1 MADRREPLGVAPATI
16 EGRALARKVL
26 ETEAAA
32 ILALVDRLDER
43 FDQAVQ
49 LLLEC
54 KGRVIL
60 TGMGKSGIIC
70 QKIAATLSS
79 TGTAS
84 FFMHPAEAMHGD
96 LGVIRGD
103 DVVVALSYSG
113 ETDETAAT
121 ARTDSASRR
130 EADCHHRQ
138 RGIDTGAV
146 GRRRA
151 GLQRHEEACPMNL
164 VPTASTTAA
173 LAIGDALAMT
183 LLVEKG
189 FRQEDF
195 ASLHPGGKLGKRLMR
210 VEALMHSG
218 NHCPIV
224 RTDTRM
230 RDVIYEMSS
239 KGLGMTCV
247 VDGDDALL
255 GHHHGRRSAAAHGA
269 RHRDSRSD
277 RRRRDDAAPDHGRAR
292 HARGRGA
299 QYHGAAEDH
308 RDRGR
313 GRPQP
318 GMSPASCTSTTC
330 GGSRCS
336 EAWVRGSTTGSATS
350 VSARAAADPPAPLRR
365 RRRADRR
372 QDPPQRRRHGEQAVR
387 HQGRHRDRLGAAG
400 RADRGVPVGADLR
413 GDWTARRPARHHA
426 RTSGRA
432 SKLES
437 VRTDRRL
444 TADGRRAG
452 GVHGRRRARPAGA
465 RHVSASRRRRPM
477 RSKTCAPASIGS
489 ARREA
494 ATAPRAI
501 WWSWCSARRTAGT
514 PCSPSTWSSRHERLW
529 SAARGAHRR
538 CWSA

>member
-1 MADRREPLGVAPATI
+1 VADRQDPLGAAPATI

-103 DVVVALSYSG
+103 DVVIALSYSG
-113 ETDETAAT
+113 ETDELLRLLERIRRLGAKLVAITGRAAST
-121 ARTDSASRR
+121 LAQSADI
-130 EADCHHRQ
+130 ALDCSV
-138 RGIDTGAV
+138 T
-146 GRRRA
+146 
-151 GLQRHEEACPMNL
+151 EEACPMNL

-195 ASLHPGGKLGKRLMR
+195 ANLHPGGKLGKRLMR

-218 NHCPIV
+218 KQCPVV

-247 VDGDDALL
+247 VDADDTLL
-255 GHHHGRRSAAAHGA
+255 GIITDG
-269 RHRDSRSD
+269 D
-277 RRRRDDAAPDHGRAR
+277 
-292 HARGRGA
+292 
-299 QYHGAAEDH
+299 
-308 RDRGR
+308 
-313 GRPQP
+313 
-318 GMSPASCTSTTC
+318 
-330 GGSRCS
+330 
-336 EAWVRGSTTGSATS
+336 
-350 VSARAAADPPAPLRR
+350 LRR
-365 RRRADRR
+365 RM
-372 QDPPQRRRHGEQAVR
+372 E
-387 HQGRHRDRLGAAG
+387 
-400 RADRGVPVGADLR
+400 RGTELLD
-413 GDWTARRPARHHA
+413 
-426 RTSGRA
+426 
-432 SKLES
+432 
-437 VRTDRRL
+437 L
-444 TADGRRAG
+444 TAGDVMTRHPITVAPDTLAAEALNIMEQRKITAIVVADARQPGRLAG
-452 GVHGRRRARPAGA
+452 VVHI
-465 RHVSASRRRRPM
+465 HDL
-477 RSKTCAPASIGS
+477 
-489 ARREA
+489 
-494 ATAPRAI
+494 
-501 WWSWCSARRTAGT
+501 W
-514 PCSPSTWSSRHERLW
+514 RLEMF
-529 SAARGAHRR
+529 
-538 CWSA
+538 